1 MSAESKKTFAQR
13 IDNKNGYN
21 LWSKTYDT
29 DINSTVAIDELKF
42 PPIYQHLRGKRVLE
56 IGCGTGRHTARLV
69 AQENQVLALDQS
81 AGMLEIA
88 RSKITDDRVEF
99 VGGDFFEHAFSDE
112 RFDAALTSLVIE
124 HIQELD
130 RFFAR
135 VHGLLRADGEFFV
148 SEIHPLRIG
157 AGTQANFKQS
167 DSDDSYFL
175 ESFAHAPGAIE
186 AAAERAGFRLWQKVE
201 GVGDDEFA
209 NRYPQLEKHRGR
221 PLILIWVFLKS
232 E

>member
-1 MSAESKKTFAQR
+1 MSTESKKSFTQK
-13 IDNKNGYN
+13 IDNKNGYD

-29 DINSTVAIDELKF
+29 DVNSTVAIDELKF
-42 PPIYQHLRGKRVLE
+42 PPVYQHLRGKSVLE

-69 AQENQVLALDQS
+69 SQENQVIALDQS
-81 AGMLEIA
+81 AGMLEVA
-88 RSKITDDRVEF
+88 RSKLVSDRVEF
-99 VGGDFFEHAFSDE
+99 VEGDFFAYPFSGE
-112 RFDAALTSLVIE
+112 GFEAALTSLVIE
-124 HIQELD
+124 HIRELD

-135 VHGLLRADGEFFV
+135 VHSLLRVGGEFFV

-157 AGTQANFKQS
+157 AGTQANFKQA
-167 DSDDSYFL
+167 DSEDPYFL

-209 NRYPQLEKHRGR
+209 GRYPQWEKHRGR